1 MKWHI
6 CAIVLALAL
15 AAGLAAGLFFAWGL
29 VPVAYQNA
37 APESLEPEQK
47 LVYLALVGDL
57 YATEGDLERARLRLS
72 DLGVETDGSTLA
84 ASIKQYLDSG
94 GRTEEVRNLARLAQ
108 DLGASGGVLLVF
120 GSTPKVSTPVAT
132 ETTETTPLPP
142 TFELTPTPGLTF
154 RLVERTATCAP
165 ARQPGTIVVRVRD
178 AEGNGMAGVK
188 VAVSW
193 ATGQDRIYTGL
204 RPELGPGYADLQ
216 MSPGVEY
223 EVSVADAR
231 SDVAHGLTAEL
242 AAGVCPTTS
251 LNLDWEVVFQ
261 QAP

>member
-1 MKWHI
+1 MKWQRR
-6 CAIVLALAL
+6 AIVLALAL
-15 AAGLAAGLFFAWGL
+15 AAGLAVGLLFAWGL
-29 VPVAYQNA
+29 VPVAYQNT
-37 APESLEPEQK
+37 APESLEPQQK

-57 YATEGDLERARLRLS
+57 YAAEGDLGRAKLRLS

-84 ASIKQYLDSG
+84 GSIEQYLDSG
-94 GRTEEVRNLARLAQ
+94 GRTEEVSNLARLAQ
-108 DLGASGGVLLVF
+108 DLGASGGVLSVF
-120 GSTPKVSTPVAT
+120 GSTPKVSTPVAS
-132 ETTETTPLPP
+132 ETTPIPP
-142 TFELTPTPGLTF
+142 TPVVTPTAGLTF

-178 AEGNGMAGVK
+178 VGGNGMAGVK
-188 VAVSW
+188 IAVSW
-193 ATGQDRIYTGL
+193 ATGQDRFYTGL

-223 EVSVADAR
+223 EVSVADTK
-231 SDVAHGLTAEL
+231 SDVARGLTAEL

-261 QAP
+261 LAP